1 MVLVVFFAFNFNF
14 VLAEEFNITS
24 KEVVLYNLNDDKIIY
39 ALNKDEKVPVA
50 SLTKIMT
57 TLIAVENIEDLD
69 KTVKITNQ
77 SFVGTDGYS
86 KAGFS
91 VGDVVTYKDLLYGV
105 MLPSGAE
112 AVNTIVLNVSGDLDS
127 FVALMNNKAQELG
140 LTNTHFDNAV
150 GMDRVEYDLKS
161 SSDFEEFG
169 NYSTAYDMATLLK
182 EALKNETF
190 KEIFTTK
197 KYTVE
202 STGLVLK
209 STLISYSN
217 NSYVDV
223 SNILGSKSGFTDEAG
238 LCLASISNINEVD
251 YLLVTLGASTNNR
264 ANAIIDS
271 TTIYNYYS
279 ENYSYR
285 SILKNNQ
292 VIKTIPVKLGKID
305 KYDIKGN
312 KDIQLYLSNDLDL
325 SKIEYKYSG
334 IEELNYQIL
343 KGTKLGIVEI
353 YYEDLLLTSFDVYL
367 EEEIEY
373 YIFQIYGIIALIIL
387 ILFILLC
394 KIRKKKLKR
403 KKRRTRRK

>member
-14 VLAEEFNITS
+14 VLAEDFNITS

-39 ALNKDEKVPVA
+39 ELNKDEKVPVA

-57 TLIAVENIEDLD
+57 TLIAIENIEDLD
-69 KTVKITNQ
+69 KTVEITNE

-86 KAGFS
+86 KAGFR

-112 AVNTIVLNVSGDLDS
+112 AVNTIVLKVSGDLDG
-127 FVALMNNKAQELG
+127 FVTLMNNKAQELG
-140 LTNTHFDNAV
+140 LTNTHFDNAI
-150 GMDRVEYDLKS
+150 GMDSVEYDGES
-161 SSDFEEFG
+161 SLDFEKFG

-182 EALKNETF
+182 EALKNEIF
-190 KEIFTTK
+190 KEIFTSK
-197 KYTVE
+197 KYTVD
-202 STGLVLK
+202 STGLMLK

-285 SILKNNQ
+285 SILKSDQ
-292 VIKTIPVKLGKID
+292 IIKTIPVKLGKID
-305 KYDIKGN
+305 KYDVKEN
-312 KDIQLYLSNDLDL
+312 KNIELYLSNDLDL
-325 SKIEYKYSG
+325 SKIEYKYTG

-373 YIFQIYGIIALIIL
+373 YIFQIYGIIVLIIL

-403 KKRRTRRK
+403 KRRRTRRK